1 VDTTLPFEE
10 LRRRSLINEAAQAA
24 DGSSDFS
31 ECRRPWADMASA
43 KVGFT
48 EPNHDSRKAA
58 CLSVALILPEGH
70 KAVPCANARARRR
83 RMLSDH

>member
-1 VDTTLPFEE
+1 MDPPIFRNAFAHPCRRLLVDT
-10 LRRRSLINEAAQAA
+10 AA
-24 DGSSDFS
+24 F

-48 EPNHDSRKAA
+48 EPNHDSRMAA
-58 CLSVALILPEGH
+58 CLSVAPILREGYRP
-70 KAVPCANARARRR
+70 VPCANARARRR